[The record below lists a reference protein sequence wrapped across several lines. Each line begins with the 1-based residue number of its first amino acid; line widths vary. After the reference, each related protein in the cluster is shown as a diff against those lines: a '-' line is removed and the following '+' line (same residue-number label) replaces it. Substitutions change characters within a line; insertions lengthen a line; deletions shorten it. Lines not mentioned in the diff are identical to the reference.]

1 MARATGPTE
10 RGGPGRKPSRAAASN
25 VRPLSRRG
33 AKRAA
38 QAAIRDL
45 ADRGPVLEPIRS
57 SASRYAL
64 SYLASLSPRHLLY
77 PPTNPVDLAKLADS
91 QADMLVGVIRAVLD
105 GLGLPDEQWE
115 RGSEIASDAL
125 RACAVEGWEP

>member
-1 MARATGPTE
+1 MPE
-10 RGGPGRKPSRAAASN
+10 SGRKPTHARASN

-38 QAAIRDL
+38 RTAIRDL
-45 ADRGPVLEPIRS
+45 ADRALVLEPKQS
-57 SASRYAL
+57 GASRYAL
-64 SYLASLSPRHLLY
+64 AYLASLSPRHLLY
-77 PPTNPVDLAKLADS
+77 PPTSPADLAKLADS

-115 RGSEIASDAL
+115 RGSEIVSDAL

>member
-1 MARATGPTE
+1 M
-10 RGGPGRKPSRAAASN
+10 
-25 VRPLSRRG
+25 SRRG

-38 QAAIRDL
+38 RAAIREIAERAL
-45 ADRGPVLEPIRS
+45 VLQPIRP

-77 PPTNPVDLAKLADS
+77 PPTNPADLAKLADS

-125 RACAVEGWEP
+125 RACTVEGWEP